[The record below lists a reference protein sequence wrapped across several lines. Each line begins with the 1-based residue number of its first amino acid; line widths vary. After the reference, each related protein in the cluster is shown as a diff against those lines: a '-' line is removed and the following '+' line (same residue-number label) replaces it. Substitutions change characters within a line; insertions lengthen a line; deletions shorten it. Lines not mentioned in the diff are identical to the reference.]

1 MAQESWK
8 IYIPYAQ
15 IQDLPENLQPVARIM
30 GLETFMELL
39 EYSGG
44 TTLYFFKPDKL
55 IVKARSRMICKDF
68 PLLSTGELAK
78 KYRVSDTWI
87 RQILK
92 NEQAKKRGGEKG

>member
-55 IVKARSRMICKDF
+55 IVKARSRMIREEYPRLRFNEIAQKHKI
-68 PLLSTGELAK
+68 TE
-78 KYRVSDTWI
+78 TWVRKI
-87 RQILK
+87 I
-92 NEQAKKRGGEKG
+92 ESGDGKRGGKKQ